1 MKKQVYPI
9 FAALIATQVLPAATF
24 TWTGSTSGAW
34 DPTVPANWNGVTPV
48 FDNTAHVVFNGATP
62 ISNYI
67 TYLGNGPRTVR
78 SISLQGPFTSALEI
92 RNNQNNATGRM
103 LVFSADA
110 GSASL
115 NIDANVSQAVA
126 IGQGTGANAVGTL
139 SLASDLSINH
149 SGTGLLTISRPVNE
163 STAGR
168 SITKTGSGTVLL
180 SAANT
185 FTGNVTIDAGIVQ
198 LGNATAL
205 GTTAGDTIVHD
216 GGTLDFNNQRL
227 GAGEA
232 ISIVGAG
239 HGGIGALYQTSGNS
253 GDANSIADHLILAG
267 NASVGA
273 ASGTRY
279 GIGSNGTSTTTGLYT
294 LTKVGAGQ
302 FDLRGNVTIGD
313 IVVEQGALQTQWGS
327 VYNNG
332 LITLKPG
339 TEFRAYEITNPFP
352 RDFIV
357 NNAKIFSG
365 SSSLAGDNIAG
376 AITLDGGGS
385 FESNG
390 DATDKLSFTGN
401 IGESAPGATL
411 GIGGTRKVVLSGTNT
426 YTGATTVSSGALQAS
441 GSFTSDIT
449 VTSGGTIDGEG
460 VTTGSLKLASGSTLR
475 FDPSTTGANQFLRA
489 ANVDIDSSDLVAVI
503 ANSASSGTGVVI
515 LRDGN
520 GGLDLNNFLLLNAGR
535 GSLGLG
541 GAGGNSDLLYN
552 FQAANLEW
560 HGYGN
565 EYWST
570 EDGFGNFRNKT
581 TGVADSFYD
590 RDNVEFIDAAA
601 GIISLGGNILAG
613 NVVFKNTSGNDIS
626 ILPTSTETLD
636 ATSLAITSSGN
647 VTIGA
652 AIVGTTPIAMNGS
665 GTLLLTG
672 ANTSTSP
679 ITVNSGTLQ
688 IGDGSSSGSVA
699 APILNNASVIA
710 NPGSTVTLGGAISG
724 SGTFTQAG
732 TGLTLLT
739 GENTY
744 TGLTT
749 VSSGILQVGSGTAG
763 SIAGNVL
770 NNAGLDLSRTN
781 DLTYGGVISGS
792 GVVSKRGTGVITLTG
807 ANTFSGGLNLYNG
820 TLIANDANIGSGP
833 VTMGPGL
840 GNNSTLS
847 IAGGT
852 IDNDIYFSNGGTGNK
867 VINLAS
873 GYSDVTLSGTLHFDA
888 DPAATA
894 GVSRISPLN
903 GTIVVSGKMTGNGLA
918 GYSKRQ
924 TGTVV
929 ITNPAN
935 DYTGPT
941 HIVDAG
947 TLLVDGKVPG
957 SVYFGEALG
966 AGGTGALG
974 GTLGGSGVI
983 DGNVKLF
990 AASKLSPGGASA
1002 GGVNTNTLAT
1012 LTIHGDLDAT
1022 LTGTG
1027 AGRIFFQLGA
1037 ISGPNDR
1044 INVGGALS
1052 FGNGVFGLTELA
1064 LSTPGGLQAGSY
1076 TLISASGGITG
1087 TLDPADISG
1096 EIAPGLSGT
1105 LAISGN
1111 DLVLSVS
1118 AGNAYSTWAAGFP
1131 VLTDPDFE
1139 FDFDGDGLAT
1149 GLEWVL
1155 GGNPTVN
1162 DTASIAPVATANA
1175 TSGITLSFRREED
1188 SIGVATLKV
1197 EYGSTLGSWP
1207 NSITIGASSSGP
1219 DANGVTV
1226 NIDTTP
1232 DPDVVTVTIPA
1243 ANAAAGKLFARLL
1256 ATQP

>member
-9 FAALIATQVLPAATF
+9 FAALIATQALPAATF

-34 DPTVPANWNGVTPV
+34 DPTIPANWNGVTPV
-48 FDNTAHVVFNGATP
+48 FDNTADVVFSGATP

-67 TYLGNGPRTVR
+67 TYLGNGPRTLR
-78 SISLQGPFTSALEI
+78 SLSLQGPFASPLEI
-92 RNNQNNATGRM
+92 RTNQNNATGRM
-103 LVFSADA
+103 LVFSSDT
-110 GSASL
+110 GSALLS
-115 NIDANVSQAVA
+115 IDASVDQSVA
-126 IGQGTGANAVGTL
+126 IGQGTGTNAVGTL
-139 SLASDLSINH
+139 SLTSDLSIIHN
-149 SGTGLLTISRPVNE
+149 GTGLLTISRPVNE

-168 SITKTGSGTVLL
+168 SITKSGSGTVLL

-185 FTGNVTIDAGIVQ
+185 FTGNVTIDGGIVQ
-198 LGNATAL
+198 LGNATSL

-227 GAGEA
+227 GAGET

-253 GDANSIADHLILAG
+253 GDANSIGDHLILTG
-267 NASVGA
+267 NASIGA

-279 GIGSNGTSTTTGLYT
+279 GIGNNGTSTTTGLYT

-302 FDLRGNVTIGD
+302 FDLRGSVTVGD
-313 IVVEQGALQTQWGS
+313 IVVEQGVLQTQGAS

-339 TEFRAYEITNPFP
+339 TEFRAFEITNPFP
-352 RDFIV
+352 RNFIV

-365 SSSLAGDNIAG
+365 GSTAGGDSFAG
-376 AITLDGGGS
+376 AITLEGS
-385 FESNG
+385 ASLESNG

-411 GIGGTRKVVLSGTNT
+411 NISGTRRVVLSGTNT
-426 YTGATTVSSGALQAS
+426 YTGETTVSSGTLQAS

-460 VTTGSLKLASGSTLR
+460 VTTGSLRFASGSTLR

-489 ANVDIDSSDLVAVI
+489 ADVDIESSDLVAVV
-503 ANSASSGTGVVI
+503 ANAASSGTGVVI
-515 LRDGN
+515 LRDAN

-560 HGYGN
+560 QGYGN
-565 EYWST
+565 DYWST
-570 EDGFGNFRNKT
+570 EDGFGNFRNKA
-581 TGVADSFYD
+581 TGIADNFYD
-590 RDNVEFIDAAA
+590 RDNVEFINPGTINLAA
-601 GIISLGGNILAG
+601 NVLAG
-613 NVVFKNTSGNDIS
+613 NVVFKNTAGNDIA
-626 ILPTSTETLD
+626 IIPISTETLD
-636 ATSLAITSSGN
+636 ATSITVSSGGN
-647 VTIGA
+647 VTLA
-652 AIVGTTPIAMNGS
+652 NSIVGTTPIAMNGS

-672 ANTSTSP
+672 ASTSTSP

-688 IGDGSSSGSVA
+688 IGDGGSTGSVT
-699 APILNNASVIA
+699 APIVNNASLVV
-710 NPGSTVTLGGAISG
+710 NRGDNVTLGGVISG
-724 SGTFTQAG
+724 SGTFTKDG
-732 TGLTLLT
+732 LGLTILT
-739 GENTY
+739 AANTY

-749 VSSGILQVGSGTAG
+749 VNSGVLQIGNGTTG
-763 SIAGNVL
+763 SIAGDVL
-770 NNAGLDLSRTN
+770 NNAGFDINRSN
-781 DLTYGGVISGS
+781 DLTYGGAVSGS
-792 GVVSKRGTGVITLTG
+792 GIVSKRGTGVLTLTG
-807 ANTFSGGLNLYNG
+807 SNSFSGGLNLYNG
-820 TLIANDANIGSGP
+820 TLIAGDANIGTGP
-833 VTMGPGL
+833 VTLGPGTVNVNTWSL
-840 GNNSTLS
+840 T
-847 IAGGT
+847 GGT

-867 VINLAS
+867 IINLAS
-873 GYSDVTLSGTLHFDA
+873 GYADATLSGTLHFDA
-888 DPAATA
+888 DPATAA
-894 GVSRISPLN
+894 GVSRISPAN
-903 GTIVVSGKMTGNGLA
+903 GTIVISGKMTGNGLA

-929 ITNPAN
+929 ISNPAN

-966 AGGTGALG
+966 VGGTGVLT

-983 DGNVKLF
+983 GGNVKLYG
-990 AASKLSPGGASA
+990 ASKLSPGGASA
-1002 GGVNTNTLAT
+1002 GGVNTDTLGT
-1012 LTIHGDLDAT
+1012 LTIQGNLDAS
-1022 LTGTG
+1022 LTGSG
-1027 AGRIFFQLGA
+1027 AGRIIFQLGSLA
-1037 ISGPNDR
+1037 GPNDR
-1044 INVGGALS
+1044 INVGGSLS
-1052 FGNGVFGLTELA
+1052 FGNGIFGLTELG
-1064 LSTPGGLQAGSY
+1064 LSTPGGLEAGTY

-1087 TLDPADISG
+1087 TLDPADLTAEVS
-1096 EIAPGLSGT
+1096 PGLTGRLS
-1105 LAISGN
+1105 ISGN
-1111 DLVLSVS
+1111 DLVLTVS
-1118 AGNAYSTWAAGFP
+1118 EGTAYSNWAAGFAG
-1131 VLTDPDFE
+1131 LSNPDFE
-1139 FDFDGDGLAT
+1139 FDFDGDGLST

-1155 GGNPTVN
+1155 GGNPLVN
-1162 DTASIAPVATANA
+1162 DSASIRPLATASAA
-1175 TSGITLSFRREED
+1175 SGITLSFRREED

-1197 EYGSTLGSWP
+1197 EYGNTLGSWP
-1207 NSITIGASSSGP
+1207 KSVTIGATSAAA

-1226 NIDTTP
+1226 NIDTAQ

-1243 ANAAAGKLFARLL
+1243 SNAASGKLFARLV